1 MSNLVLQYLA
11 DNPRLY
17 TEVGSK
23 QGNFIILDRCLAG
36 CGFYGPYVNLPRGR
50 YYASV
55 RFATGGRLEGCG
67 VIDVCSGNVAQIVI
81 SAPFDLGK
89 LIRGVKEIGI
99 AFDLPLA
106 VTQCQVRLQC
116 AAGVS
121 ARIECL
127 VIEFRDLATPA
138 IEAAV
143 GDGLGDR
150 AVAAPFVRGSLI
162 RQVKRLLHH
171 PLAETRWR
179 VKATLARKL
188 PKRVEAILARELSG
202 RVEAI
207 LASELSHHIEDAV
220 DRALAT
226 KQARF
231 YRPNDIVAGS
241 TDGEYMVASNAL
253 ARDFLHPEFQ
263 RFCRIVNEP
272 VRLHRKLWEW
282 AFIYERLRK
291 MGVLRP
297 GTHGL
302 VFGVGTEP
310 LPAVF
315 ASLGAHITA
324 TDAPVGQNWVSSSN
338 PSDHRNRLFHPDKI
352 DRESFV
358 DRVAFEYCDMND
370 IPSHLINYDF
380 CWSSCSFEH
389 LGSIEQGIDFV
400 ISSVE
405 RSLKIGGVACHTTE
419 LNLSSNDETIETG
432 GTVIYRK
439 KDLERLCRMLEE
451 RGHWVE
457 PLRIEPG
464 TLPPD
469 YFVDVPPYLS
479 DPHLKLLIESYV
491 ATSVGIVARRGR

>member
-1 MSNLVLQYLA
+1 MSNLALRYLG

-17 TEVGSK
+17 TGVGSK
-23 QGNFIILDRCLAG
+23 RGNYIILDRCLAG
-36 CGFYGPYVNLPRGR
+36 CGLYGPYVNLPRGR

-55 RFATGGRLEGCG
+55 RFAAGDRAGGRG
-67 VIDVCSGNVAQIVI
+67 VIDVCSGMDALII
-81 SAPFDLGK
+81 TSAPFNLGK
-89 LIRGVKEIGI
+89 LTEGTNEIGI
-99 AFDLPLA
+99 AFDLPMA
-106 VTQCQVRLQC
+106 TPWCQVRLQC

-127 VIEFRDLATPA
+127 EIEFRHLGTAA
-138 IEAAV
+138 IEATIS
-143 GDGLGDR
+143 DGLENG
-150 AVAAPFVRGSLI
+150 AVAPPFVRLSPIAQL
-162 RQVKRLLHH
+162 KRFINH

-179 VKATLARKL
+179 VKAILGRKL
-188 PKRVEAILARELSG
+188 PKRVEAILAGELSD

-207 LASELSHHIEDAV
+207 V
-220 DRALAT
+220 DRVLAT
-226 KQARF
+226 KHARL

-241 TDGEYMVASNAL
+241 ATGEYMAASNAL

-263 RFCRIVNEP
+263 KFCRIINAP
-272 VRLHRKLWEW
+272 ISLHRKLWEW
-282 AFIYERLRK
+282 AFIYERLRR

-297 GTHGL
+297 GTNGL

-310 LPAVF
+310 LPSVF

-324 TDAPVGQNWVSSSN
+324 TDAPVGHNWDRSGDASE
-338 PSDHRNRLFHPDKI
+338 HRNRLFHPDKL
-352 DRESFV
+352 DRKSFKEHV
-358 DRVAFEYCDMND
+358 TFEYCDMND
-370 IPSHLINYDF
+370 IPSHLTNYDF

-400 ISSVE
+400 INSVE
-405 RSLKIGGVACHTTE
+405 RSLKVGGVACHTTE
-419 LNLSSNDETIETG
+419 LNLSSNDQTIETG
-432 GTVIYRK
+432 GTVIYRR

-464 TLPPD
+464 NLPPD

-479 DPHLKLLIESYV
+479 DPHLKLLIGSYV